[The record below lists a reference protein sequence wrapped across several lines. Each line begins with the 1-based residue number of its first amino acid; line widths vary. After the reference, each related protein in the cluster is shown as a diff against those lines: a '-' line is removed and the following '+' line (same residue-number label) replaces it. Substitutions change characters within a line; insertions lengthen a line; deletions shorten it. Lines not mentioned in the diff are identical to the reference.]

1 MVDWFC
7 WNFSLVD
14 YLPFACAVS
23 CLVFNNFWNVGER
36 MKQSMSTWETW
47 STFIASIA
55 PGQLK
60 KALDHLLRGHHCTSK
75 GASNW
80 PFRQMM
86 CDTNYVFNLFW
97 CHSSGKKD
105 AFSGNVDV
113 RQIRWVFS
121 MLHFMH
127 LATIAHCEGWQRSVL
142 WLFNTWPLVSFLVER
157 LKQQCYIFFEQQGAF
172 TKICCIVW
180 VVCAHLA
187 TKPAITPSV
196 VLACVHAGMILLQIY
211 IKHQLCLKPSELHLH
226 QSRKFHVLPQQENL
240 RDLLITG
247 MH

>member
-1 MVDWFC
+1 
-7 WNFSLVD
+7 
-14 YLPFACAVS
+14 
-23 CLVFNNFWNVGER
+23 
-36 MKQSMSTWETW
+36 
-47 STFIASIA
+47 
-55 PGQLK
+55 
-60 KALDHLLRGHHCTSK
+60 
-75 GASNW
+75 
-80 PFRQMM
+80 M